1 MQGIPKSQCPL
12 CALWRHCTNL
22 FSPQQLLKDTL
33 LMKAHGIVNA
43 TCLPL
48 PPLPFLFMLLHLFLP
63 FPSLLLSLSLSCSL
77 IPLTTLT
84 KAICRHLQHMFGLM
98 SDSSLTNPSCCPSL
112 CSPSHTSPVSLSLS
126 LRVTFV
132 V

>member
-12 CALWRHCTNL
+12 CALWRLCTNL

-48 PPLPFLFMLLHLFLP
+48 SPSPLSFHVT
-63 FPSLLLSLSLSCSL
+63 PSLSSLSYSLSCSL

-98 SDSSLTNPSCCPSL
+98 SDSSLTNPSSESMQSCPSL
-112 CSPSHTSPVSLSLS
+112 SFSHIPCLSLS
-126 LRVTFV
+126 PTHFE
-132 V
+132 